1 MNYTKPLDFSE
12 IRVCFYITEKR
23 QSVFIKHCASAAD
36 KSVIVP
42 VKSYISTFNLQH
54 INSAFCQSIIN
65 CVVGGNCAVF
75 AYNSRRASSVAL
87 LYINNFNAVFL
98 AIIFYGNIY
107 NIFPAV

>member
-1 MNYTKPLDFSE
+1 MRIGK
-12 IRVCFYITEKR
+12 VTENVLKR
-23 QSVFIKHCASAAD
+23 SVFKLHKVKKDQESAA
-36 KSVIVP
+36 
-42 VKSYISTFNLQH
+42 
-54 INSAFCQSIIN
+54 
-65 CVVGGNCAVF
+65 VGTDCAVF